1 MHSRIFVIFSQIV
14 LSYLWNTHQLQLHLY
29 LLLNV
34 TLIVVQDAIY
44 VQTDAYVPY
53 KYLYFYL
60 FPDASVKLV
69 LLRLKNN
76 SLINT
81 GWIIFKS

>member
-44 VQTDAYVPY
+44 VQIDSYVPY
-53 KYLYFYL
+53 ENFILISFRL
-60 FPDASVKLV
+60 LIAKLV
-69 LLRLKNN
+69 LLRLKIN

-81 GWIIFKS
+81 GGITVKS